1 MNTLTKTMST
11 STKNMV
17 AMAEHT
23 LGAMIGIFII
33 LGQFNKSFD
42 KDLWL
47 YMVIFLP
54 IFTGNFVFKSEDEK
68 RRVGR
73 KAAIISII
81 ATIASIAFYAA
92 FKGIWILNAHSWYF
106 FLGTSVASLNLAMI
120 ILFIRSRRQ

>member
-54 IFTGNFVFKSEDEK
+54 IFTGSFVFKSEEENSPYLIT
-68 RRVGR
+68 RSMYEQLLQSLFTQHLRVSGYSTHT
-73 KAAIISII
+73 AGIS
-81 ATIASIAFYAA
+81 SSEHQ
-92 FKGIWILNAHSWYF
+92 LHH
-106 FLGTSVASLNLAMI
+106 
-120 ILFIRSRRQ
+120 

>member
-11 STKNMV
+11 STKNMA

-23 LGAMIGIFII
+23 IGAMIGIFII

-42 KDLWL
+42 KDLWI

-54 IFTGNFVFKSEDEK
+54 IFTGSFVFKSEEEK
-68 RRVGR
+68 RRV
-73 KAAIISII
+73 
-81 ATIASIAFYAA
+81 
-92 FKGIWILNAHSWYF
+92 
-106 FLGTSVASLNLAMI
+106 GTSVASLNLAMI